1 MNEHEEMLQARFE
14 SKLTTCPDCMR
25 EVSKLAI
32 TCPHCGRPLQP
43 QVQPQPKEQPNT
55 QPQPAQSTGIS
66 FWGIVL
72 AVILAAF
79 ILSVL

>member
-14 SKLTTCPDCMR
+14 SRLTTCPDCVR

-43 QVQPQPKEQPNT
+43 QVAPQVIEQPNT
-55 QPQPAQSTGIS
+55 QTPPAQSTGIS

-72 AVILAAF
+72 AVIIAAF

>member
-14 SKLTTCPDCMR
+14 SKLTTCPDCAR

-43 QVQPQPKEQPNT
+43 QVQIQPVEQPQV
-55 QPQPAQSTGIS
+55 QPEPAQTQGIS

-72 AVILAAF
+72 AVIIAVI

>member
-32 TCPHCGRPLQP
+32 TCPHCGRPLQL
-43 QVQPQPKEQPNT
+43 QVAPPVIEQPNT
-55 QPQPAQSTGIS
+55 QNQPAQSTGIS

-72 AVILAAF
+72 AVIFAAF

>member
-14 SKLTTCPDCMR
+14 SKLTTCPDCAK

-43 QVQPQPKEQPNT
+43 QVATQPIEQPQVQPE
-55 QPQPAQSTGIS
+55 PAQSQGIN
-66 FWGIVL
+66 FWGVVL
-72 AVILAAF
+72 AVIIAVI

>member
-14 SKLTTCPDCMR
+14 SKLTVCPDCAK
-25 EVSKLAI
+25 EVSKLAV

-43 QVQPQPKEQPNT
+43 QSEPRPIEA
-55 QPQPAQSTGIS
+55 PQPAQVQGIS

-72 AVILAAF
+72 AVIIAVV

>member
-1 MNEHEEMLQARFE
+1 MNEKEEMLQARFE
-14 SKLTTCPDCMR
+14 SKLTTCPDCAR
-25 EVSKLAI
+25 EVSKLAV

-43 QVQPQPKEQPNT
+43 QVQPQPIEPAV
-55 QPQPAQSTGIS
+55 PAQTQGIS

-72 AVILAAF
+72 AVIIAVV